1 MKAKLVSGR
10 LIAILMFTVFSAGLN
25 AQEETVSPI
34 SVGADLY
41 SRYIW
46 RGTDFGNSPA
56 VQPNIEFAKG
66 GFAIGAWGSYP
77 LNGSSYLEADLY
89 ASYSFKFGLS
99 VIATD
104 YYFPAAA
111 FGAVTDSSY
120 FDGGSHTFEIG
131 LKQNIGNFYL
141 SGYYW
146 LNVNEDVYLEAGY
159 SFTDF
164 SLFLGAGNKVYSPGA
179 AGDFSIVNVGISA
192 SREIKITDSFSLPI
206 SGSFIINPDLKQAHI
221 VVGVSF

>member
-10 LIAILMFTVFSAGLN
+10 LIAILMFAVLSTGLF
-25 AQEETVSPI
+25 AQDETVSPV
-34 SVGADLY
+34 SVGIDLY

-46 RGTDFGNSPA
+46 RGTDFGNAPA
-56 VQPNIEFAKG
+56 IQPDIEFANG
-66 GFAIGAWGSYP
+66 GFAFGVWGSYP

-89 ASYSFKFGLS
+89 ASYRLKSGLS
-99 VIATD
+99 FFATD
-104 YYFPAAA
+104 YYFPTAA
-111 FGAVTDSSY
+111 FGTVTDSGY
-120 FDGGSHTFEIG
+120 FDVDSHTYEIG

-146 LNVNEDVYLEAGY
+146 LNANKDIYLEAGY

-179 AGDFSIVNVGISA
+179 AGDFSIVNIGVSA
-192 SREIKITDSFSLPI
+192 SREIKITDSFSLPL
-206 SGSFIINPDLKQAHI
+206 SGSFIINPDLKQVHI
-221 VVGVSF
+221 IAGVSF

>member
-10 LIAILMFTVFSAGLN
+10 LIAILMFTVFSTVIF

-66 GFAIGAWGSYP
+66 GFAVGAWGSYP

-89 ASYSFKFGLS
+89 AGYTTKFGLN
-99 VIATD
+99 VNATD

-111 FGAVTDSSY
+111 GGSVIDSSY
-120 FDGGSHTFEIG
+120 FGNGGHTFEVG
-131 LKQNIGNFYL
+131 LKQTLGSFYL
-141 SGYYW
+141 AGYYW
-146 LNVNEDVYLEAGY
+146 LNADNDLYFETGY
-159 SFTDF
+159 SFKDF
-164 SLFLGAGNKVYSPGA
+164 SLFLGAGNSIYSPGA
-179 AGDFSIVNVGISA
+179 NGDFNVVNIGISA
-192 SREIKITDSFSLPI
+192 SREIKISDSFSLPI
-206 SGSFIINPDLKQAHI
+206 SGSFIVNPDLNQAHI